1 MRQLRPHFRGPRYRM
16 ASHCLFPADALPQ
29 VWQPPHHAKIPA
41 LLYGKR
47 GIQKDLGRDGEIT
60 TKNIKI
66 MNENKQ
72 LPSVVGPWVI
82 MALCLLYGVSPVDI
96 IPDIPIVGQI
106 DDLIILASGSL
117 NLAQRY
123 MERADSSLTSI
134 VKVTKWIVI
143 ALGAIVI
150 LLLALFAVA
159 IVNLFK

>member
-1 MRQLRPHFRGPRYRM
+1 
-16 ASHCLFPADALPQ
+16 
-29 VWQPPHHAKIPA
+29 
-41 LLYGKR
+41 
-47 GIQKDLGRDGEIT
+47 
-60 TKNIKI
+60 

-72 LPSVVGPWVI
+72 LPSVVVPWVI
-82 MALCLLYGVSPVDI
+82 MVLCLLYGVSPVDI
-96 IPDIPIVGQI
+96 IPDVPIVGQI
-106 DDLIILASGSL
+106 DDFIIMASGTL

-123 MERADSSLTSI
+123 MERADSSFTTI

>member
-1 MRQLRPHFRGPRYRM
+1 
-16 ASHCLFPADALPQ
+16 
-29 VWQPPHHAKIPA
+29 
-41 LLYGKR
+41 
-47 GIQKDLGRDGEIT
+47 
-60 TKNIKI
+60 

-72 LPSVVGPWVI
+72 LPSVVVPWVI
-82 MALCLLYGVSPVDI
+82 MVLCLLYGVSPVDI

-123 MERADSSLTSI
+123 MERADYSLTTI
-134 VKVTKWIVI
+134 VKVVKWIVI